1 MNFVE
6 DRTVFWLFSNK
17 YTMKSVITLIFS
29 VLFGSP
35 KARGLINWGS
45 ENFRFIQN
53 EEKVRRKEK
62 VENVIRAY
70 HILVII
76 YHWFFFIVSLI
87 LLYKTVM
94 EKNYEKR
101 CQLKR
106 VTWNNLNLTLLRMR
120 IHAKV
125 NIKSSSIYKKLEDSA
140 KKH

>member
-1 MNFVE
+1 
-6 DRTVFWLFSNK
+6 
-17 YTMKSVITLIFS
+17 
-29 VLFGSP
+29 
-35 KARGLINWGS
+35 
-45 ENFRFIQN
+45 
-53 EEKVRRKEK
+53 
-62 VENVIRAY
+62 
-70 HILVII
+70 
-76 YHWFFFIVSLI
+76 
-87 LLYKTVM
+87 M

>member
-17 YTMKSVITLIFS
+17 YTMKSVISLIFS
-29 VLFGSP
+29 ALFGSP

-45 ENFRFIQN
+45 ENFRFIQT